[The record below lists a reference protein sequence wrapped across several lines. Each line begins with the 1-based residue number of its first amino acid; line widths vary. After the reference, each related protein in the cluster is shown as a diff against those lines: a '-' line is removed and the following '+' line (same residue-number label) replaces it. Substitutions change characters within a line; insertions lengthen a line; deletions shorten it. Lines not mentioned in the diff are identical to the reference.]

1 MGSCDGSL
9 HPSTERG
16 TSAAVRLALRLGG
29 TGQYG
34 WAVSQ
39 LEFDRRL
46 VERREQLYVTRDVL
60 RRRELVR
67 AALGARAGDRVLDVG
82 CGPGFYVTEL
92 LDVVGR
98 DGLIVGVD
106 LSADMLAVAAK
117 RAEGHDN
124 VEFHEADATSLPVPD
139 ASFDRAIAVQVLEY
153 VRDISATLAEL
164 RRALRPGGRM
174 LVWDVD
180 WATVSWQAGD
190 EELMQRVL
198 AAWDKHLTHP
208 SLPRTLAPQLRDAGF
223 EHIQMDA
230 HPFATTQL
238 IPDAYGGSLV
248 PLLEQYVVEQGG
260 MSQREAKVWADEQR
274 ELGERG
280 EFFFTVTQFCFTASR
295 RS

>member
-1 MGSCDGSL
+1 M
-9 HPSTERG
+9 
-16 TSAAVRLALRLGG
+16 
-29 TGQYG
+29 
-34 WAVSQ
+34 SQ

-46 VERREQLYVTRDVL
+46 VERLERLYATRDLL

-67 AALGARAGDRVLDVG
+67 AALGAQAGDRVLDVG

-92 LDVVGR
+92 LEVVGR
-98 DGLIVGVD
+98 DGLIAGVD
-106 LSADMLAVAAK
+106 GSADMLAVAAK

-153 VRDISATLAEL
+153 VRDISAALAEL
-164 RRALRPGGRM
+164 RRALRPGGRL

-180 WATVSWQAGD
+180 WATVSWQTSDGKR
-190 EELMQRVL
+190 MQRVL

-208 SLPRTLAPQLRDAGF
+208 ALPRTLAPQLRDAGF
-223 EHIQMDA
+223 EHIEMDA

-238 IPDAYGGSLV
+238 VPDAYGGSLV

-260 MSQREAKVWADEQR
+260 MSQTEAKAWADEQR
-274 ELGERG
+274 ALGERE

>member
-1 MGSCDGSL
+1 MG
-9 HPSTERG
+9 
-16 TSAAVRLALRLGG
+16 
-29 TGQYG
+29 
-34 WAVSQ
+34 Q

-46 VERREQLYVTRDVL
+46 VERLEQLYATRDVL

-92 LDVVGR
+92 LEVVGR
-98 DGLIVGVD
+98 DGLIAGVD
-106 LSADMLAVAAK
+106 VSADMLAVAAK

-124 VEFHEADATSLPVPD
+124 VEFHEGDATSLPVPD
-139 ASFDRAIAVQVLEY
+139 ASFDRALAVQVLEY
-153 VRDISATLAEL
+153 VRDISAALAEL
-164 RRALRPGGRM
+164 RRVLRPGGRV

-180 WATVSWQAGD
+180 WATVSWQASDGK
-190 EELMQRVL
+190 LMRRVL

-208 SLPRTLAPQLRDAGF
+208 SLPRELAARLRDAGF
-223 EHIQMDA
+223 GHVQMDA

-260 MSQREAKVWADEQR
+260 MRQEEAQAWADEQR
-274 ELGERG
+274 TLGERG

-295 RS
+295 RR

>member
-1 MGSCDGSL
+1 VG
-9 HPSTERG
+9 
-16 TSAAVRLALRLGG
+16 
-29 TGQYG
+29 
-34 WAVSQ
+34 Q

-46 VERREQLYVTRDVL
+46 VERLEQLYATRDVL

-67 AALGARAGDRVLDVG
+67 AALGARAGDRILDVG

-92 LDVVGR
+92 LELVGR

-106 LSADMLAVAAK
+106 VSADMLAVVAK

-139 ASFDRAIAVQVLEY
+139 ASFDLAIAVQVLEY
-153 VRDISATLAEL
+153 VRDISGALSEM
-164 RRALRPGGRM
+164 RRALRPGGRV

-180 WATVSWQAGD
+180 WATVSWQASD
-190 EELMQRVL
+190 AELMQRVL

-208 SLPRTLAPQLRDAGF
+208 SLPRKLAPQLRDAGF

-260 MSQREAKVWADEQR
+260 MNQEEAKVWADEQR